1 MGSFGDRLRK
11 EREQRGITLD
21 DISLNTK
28 IGTRL
33 LRALEEEKF
42 DQLPGGIFNKGFV
55 RAYARHVGI
64 DEDQAVADYM
74 STVDAN
80 ENNTVAGEPE
90 HPQPTERQPEPQ
102 PEAQIRVVREARQR
116 DSSADIP
123 WGLLA
128 ILLLLIALAFASWSY
143 YHREQRVDRNRAP
156 EPAPMGDTT
165 APGSPG
171 GNPASLEVASQ
182 KFQTNPVG
190 SPNSVPVRPMQ
201 PPGANSPSAA
211 QIVQQAAALTP
222 ASSGAPGAFTVALK
236 ANEGSEECWVS
247 IVVDGQPAVE
257 ATLAVPYEKRIQ
269 ARSEVVVKAGNVG
282 ALDFFFNGKRLPSQG
297 DYGVVKTL
305 TFRPGG
311 LQVPPSKP
319 LVSGH

>member
-74 STVDAN
+74 STVG
-80 ENNTVAGEPE
+80 ENQNKTLGAEPE
-90 HPQPTERQPEPQ
+90 SSQAPESASGAAQ
-102 PEAQIRVVREARQR
+102 EAHIYVVREARQR
-116 DSSADIP
+116 DSAANIP

-171 GNPASLEVASQ
+171 GNPASLEVGSQ
-182 KFQTNPVG
+182 KFQTNTMV
-190 SPNSVPVRPMQ
+190 SPNSVPVRAMQ

-211 QIVQQAAALTP
+211 QTVQQAAALAP
-222 ASSGAPGAFTVALK
+222 ASSGATGTFTVALK
-236 ANEGSEECWVS
+236 ANEESEECWVS

-257 ATLAVPYEKRIQ
+257 AMLAVPYEKRIQ

-297 DYGVVKTL
+297 DYGVVRTL
-305 TFRPGG
+305 TFRSDG
-311 LQVPPSKP
+311 LQPPKALASD
-319 LVSGH
+319 H